1 MSKSNGI
8 EKREVKAIVGFRPAE
23 LAPLMNA
30 WLAKHPYWDISDLM
44 RQSLKRN
51 PELREIAGKRY
62 SHLLAA

>member
-1 MSKSNGI
+1 
-8 EKREVKAIVGFRPAE
+8 
-23 LAPLMNA
+23 MNA

-51 PELREIAGKRY
+51 PELKEIAGKRY